1 MEKEKIRTCLEA
13 LAASKKSFS
22 LMDLLR
28 ALSFQGTPEELHAE
42 IWPLLPATG
51 FYAQVERG
59 KVRFGKRPDQKKIT
73 PDPELTD
80 ALRGFLRSPVLP
92 SRWEGLVRAYIE
104 KKTGKEWD
112 DPVVLERIRQ
122 AILAQKA
129 QYWKEGATRRIGYR
143 KGYAVMAYLDYQA
156 PGYFIQAEHLLLM
169 LLEKGLLKEGM
180 RILDAGTGPGTVP
193 SAISDFSRRIGGFSA
208 DIFPVERSEEFID
221 AFRELNPADTNGTA
235 GIRIHA
241 PLVGDLSTLPP
252 ESFPTTLDLVIF
264 QNVLN
269 EIPDERQRMAVIR
282 KLSGLLAPGGL
293 VLMVEPA
300 DYQNAT
306 LLRKSAIA
314 SLSGGM
320 LSLLAPCRYPW
331 GLHCDPGSC
340 WSFEEQPP
348 LIPPPLMEKVAAPG
362 DAYRFINTDIKYSWA
377 LLRKKDVGE
386 REARPGDSHYTR
398 LASLRQVKGR
408 TVDLLVTVMSPDIG
422 DSTHHVFKICD
433 GTAKKPVFAVLPSY
447 HITTGNASLLSRA
460 YGDMAVL
467 SEVTVRFN
475 TAKDAW
481 NILVTRQ
488 SRVAPVPTGED
499 GSPDLLQ

>member
-1 MEKEKIRTCLEA
+1 MEKEKIRACLEA

-28 ALSFQGTPEELHAE
+28 ALPYQGTPEELHAE

-59 KVRFGKRPDQKKIT
+59 KVKFGKSPDPKKIT
-73 PDPELTD
+73 PDPELID

-143 KGYAVMAYLDYQA
+143 KGYAVMAYLAYQA
-156 PGYFIQAEHLLLM
+156 PGYLIQAEHLLMM
-169 LLEKGLLKEGM
+169 LLEKDLLKEGM

-208 DIFPVERSEEFID
+208 DIFPVERSEEFVD
-221 AFRELNPADTNGTA
+221 AFRELNPSDKNGTG
-235 GIRIHA
+235 GIRVHP
-241 PLVGDLSTLPP
+241 PLVGDLATLPQ

-269 EIPDERQRMAVIR
+269 EIPDERQRLAVIR

-314 SLSGGM
+314 SISAGA

-348 LIPPPLMEKVAAPG
+348 LAPPPLMEKVAAQG
-362 DAYRFINTDIKYSWA
+362 DTYRFMNTDIKYSWA
-377 LLRKKDVGE
+377 LLRKKDGGE
-386 REARPGDSHYTR
+386 RDARPGDSHYTR

-408 TVDLLVTVMSPDIG
+408 TVDLMVTVMSPDIG
-422 DSTHHVFKICD
+422 DATHHVFKICD

-447 HITTGNASLLSRA
+447 HITTGNAPLLSRA

-488 SRVAPVPTGED
+488 SRVVPVPTGED
-499 GSPDLLQ
+499 GSPDRLQ